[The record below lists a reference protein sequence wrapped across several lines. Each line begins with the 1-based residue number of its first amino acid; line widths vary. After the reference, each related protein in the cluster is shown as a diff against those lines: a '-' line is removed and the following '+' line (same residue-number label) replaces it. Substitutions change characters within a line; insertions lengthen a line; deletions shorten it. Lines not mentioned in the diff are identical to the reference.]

1 MAKHTWLTC
10 DLVEELQ
17 QAAGAGRAV
26 DSFVA
31 PLEFATLPGF
41 LEYGC
46 AKWHCKSLSAL
57 PARIFSSPL
66 GRALQEVRSELGLR
80 VTGRQKPPP
89 RTITPLA
96 QEFFVLE
103 GSADPTTGQDWGEFL
118 VRFRQS
124 VKSVGFDLEKAK
136 GIAAALGEMADNAT
150 LHANAPVGV
159 LVGYQVI
166 DGAAVC
172 CVADV
177 GDGVLKSLTTH
188 EAYRHVKTHKD
199 AVRLALRRGV
209 SRYGPGQ
216 GGLGFYNV
224 FKSLAAMSGT
234 LRFRSG
240 EGCVTMDGTEFEADK
255 GEESYVLFRPG
266 FQVTICCR
274 AANRSRCEKPRNRAT
289 SSRFALRRLRSSIRR
304 ERIRQSPKQP

>member
-1 MAKHTWLTC
+1 MGKHTWLTC
-10 DLVEELQ
+10 ELVEELQ
-17 QAAGAGRAV
+17 QAAVAGKAIGCFV
-26 DSFVA
+26 DS
-31 PLEFATLPGF
+31 LENTTLPAL

-46 AKWHCKSLSAL
+46 AMRHYPSLPTL
-57 PARIFSSPL
+57 PARIFASPL
-66 GRALQEVRSELGLR
+66 GLSVQEVQSELGLR
-80 VTGRQKPPP
+80 MTGRQKPPP
-89 RTITPLA
+89 RTITPQA
-96 QEFFVLE
+96 HEFFVLE
-103 GSADPTTGQDWGEFL
+103 GNDPTTGQDWGEYL

-124 VKSVGFDLEKAK
+124 IKNAGFDLEKAT

-166 DGAAVC
+166 NCAAVC

-177 GDGVLKSLTTH
+177 GDGMLKSLTSNI
-188 EAYRHVKTHKD
+188 AYRHVQSHKE
-199 AVRLALRRGV
+199 AIRLALQRGV

-216 GGLGFYNV
+216 GGLGFYHV
-224 FKSLAAMSGT
+224 FKALAAMSGT

-255 GEESYVLFRPG
+255 GEECYVLFRPG

-274 AANRSRCEKPRNRAT
+274 VAPHADP
-289 SSRFALRRLRSSIRR
+289 FPLI
-304 ERIRQSPKQP
+304 

>member
-1 MAKHTWLTC
+1 LTC
-10 DLVEELQ
+10 EFVEELQ
-17 QAAGAGRAV
+17 QAAGSGHAV
-26 DSFVA
+26 ECFVD
-31 PLEFATLPGF
+31 PLENTTLPAL

-46 AKWHCKSLSAL
+46 ARRHYPSLAAL
-57 PARIFSSPL
+57 PARIFASPL
-66 GRALQEVRSELGLR
+66 GRAIQEVRSELGLR
-80 VTGRQKPPP
+80 TTGRQKPPP
-89 RTITPLA
+89 RSMTPEA
-96 QEFFVLE
+96 HEFFVLE
-103 GSADPTTGQDWGEFL
+103 GNDPTTGQDWGEFL

-136 GIAAALGEMADNAT
+136 GIAAALGEMADNAA
-150 LHANAPVGV
+150 LHANATVGV

-166 DGAAVC
+166 DGAAIC

-188 EAYRHVKTHKD
+188 EAYRHVQSHKE

-209 SRYGPGQ
+209 SRFGPGQ

-224 FKSLAAMSGT
+224 FKALAAMSGT

-240 EGCVTMDGTEFEADK
+240 EGCVTMDGTDFEADK

-274 AANRSRCEKPRNRAT
+274 L
-289 SSRFALRRLRSSIRR
+289 SSHTDSFPLV
-304 ERIRQSPKQP
+304 

>member
-1 MAKHTWLTC
+1 MAKQTCLTC
-10 DLVEELQ
+10 ELVEELQ
-17 QAAGAGRAV
+17 QAAGASQAINCFV
-26 DSFVA
+26 D
-31 PLEFATLPGF
+31 PLESTTLPAL

-46 AKWHCKSLSAL
+46 ARRHYPNLTAL
-57 PARIFSSPL
+57 PARIFASPL
-66 GRALQEVRSELGLR
+66 GRAIQEVRSELGLR
-80 VTGRQKPPP
+80 TTGQQKQPP
-89 RTITPLA
+89 RSITP
-96 QEFFVLE
+96 QPHEFFVLE
-103 GSADPTTGQDWGEFL
+103 GNDPTTGKDWGEFL

-124 VKSVGFDLEKAK
+124 IKSVGFDLEKAK
-136 GIAAALGEMADNAT
+136 SIAAALGEMADNAT
-150 LHANAPVGV
+150 LHANASVGV

-166 DGAAVC
+166 EGAAVC

-177 GDGVLKSLTTH
+177 GDGVLKSLTSH
-188 EAYRHVKTHKD
+188 EAYRHVRSHKE

-224 FKSLAAMSGT
+224 FKALAAMSGT

-240 EGCVTMDGTEFEADK
+240 EGSVMMDGTDFEADK

-274 AANRSRCEKPRNRAT
+274 VSNHPDP
-289 SSRFALRRLRSSIRR
+289 FPLV
-304 ERIRQSPKQP
+304 

>member
-1 MAKHTWLTC
+1 LTC

-17 QAAGAGRAV
+17 QAAGAGRPV
-26 DSFVA
+26 DSFVGR
-31 PLEFATLPGF
+31 LEQATLPGL

-46 AKWHCKSLSAL
+46 AKWQCPSLPAL
-57 PARIFSSPL
+57 PARVFSSPF

-80 VTGRQKPPP
+80 ATGRQKPPP
-89 RTITPLA
+89 RTITPEA
-96 QEFFVLE
+96 HEFFVLE
-103 GSADPTTGQDWGEFL
+103 GSDSPTTGQDWGEFL

-124 VKSVGFDLEKAK
+124 IRNVGFDLERAK

-150 LHANAPVGV
+150 VHANAPVGV

-166 DGAAVC
+166 DGAAVS

-177 GDGVLKSLTTH
+177 GIGVLASLTSH
-188 EAYRHVKTHKD
+188 EAYRHVQTHKD
-199 AVRLALRRGV
+199 AVRLALRKGV
-209 SRYGPGQ
+209 SRFGPGR
-216 GGLGFYNV
+216 GGLGFHSV
-224 FKSLAAMSGT
+224 FKALAAMSGT

-255 GEESYVLFRPG
+255 GEERYVLFRPG

-274 AANRSRCEKPRNRAT
+274 ASTRPDP
-289 SSRFALRRLRSSIRR
+289 FPLV
-304 ERIRQSPKQP
+304 

>member
-1 MAKHTWLTC
+1 MAKRTWLTC
-10 DLVEELQ
+10 ELVEELQ
-17 QAAGAGRAV
+17 QAAGEGQAV
-26 DSFVA
+26 DCFVD
-31 PLEFATLPGF
+31 PLENTTLPAL

-46 AKWHCKSLSAL
+46 VRRHYQSLAAL
-57 PARIFSSPL
+57 PARVFASPL
-66 GRALQEVRSELGLR
+66 GRTLQEVRSELGLR
-80 VTGRQKPPP
+80 TTGRQKLPP
-89 RTITPLA
+89 RTMTPLA
-96 QEFFVLE
+96 HEFFVLE
-103 GSADPTTGQDWGEFL
+103 GSDSPTTEQDWGEFL

-177 GDGVLKSLTTH
+177 GNGVLKSLITH
-188 EAYRHVKTHKD
+188 EAYRHVQTHKE
-199 AVRLALRRGV
+199 AVRLALRKGV
-209 SRYGPGQ
+209 SRFGPGQ

-224 FKSLAAMSGT
+224 FKALAAMSGT

-240 EGCVTMDGTEFEADK
+240 EGCVTMDGTGFDADT
-255 GEESYVLFRPG
+255 GEESYVIFRPG

-274 AANRSRCEKPRNRAT
+274 TSNRPDP
-289 SSRFALRRLRSSIRR
+289 FPLV
-304 ERIRQSPKQP
+304 

>member
-1 MAKHTWLTC
+1 MAKPTWLTC

-17 QAAGAGRAV
+17 QAAVAGKSA
-26 DSFVA
+26 DAFVTL
-31 PLEFATLPGF
+31 LEHATLPGL

-46 AKWHCKSLSAL
+46 AKWHSPTLPPLS
-57 PARIFSSPL
+57 ARIFSSAL

-80 VTGRQKPPP
+80 TTGRQKQPP
-89 RTITPLA
+89 RTITPEA
-96 QEFFVLE
+96 QEFFVLQAR
-103 GSADPTTGQDWGEFL
+103 GSPTTEQDWFQYL

-124 VKSVGFDLEKAK
+124 IKSIGFNLDKAK

-150 LHANAPVGV
+150 LHANAPVGI
-159 LVGYQVI
+159 LVGYHVM

-177 GDGVLKSLTTH
+177 GNGVLKSLTTH
-188 EAYRHVKTHKD
+188 QAYRHVQTHKE
-199 AVRLALRRGV
+199 AVRLALRKGV
-209 SRYGPGQ
+209 SRFGPGQ

-224 FKSLAAMSGT
+224 FKALAAMSGT

-240 EGCVTMDGTEFEADK
+240 EGCVTMDGTDFDADK
-255 GEESYVLFRPG
+255 GEESYVVFRPG

-274 AANRSRCEKPRNRAT
+274 T
-289 SSRFALRRLRSSIRR
+289 SARPDPFPLV
-304 ERIRQSPKQP
+304 

>member
-1 MAKHTWLTC
+1 MAKPTWLTS
-10 DLVEELQ
+10 DFVEELQ

-31 PLEFATLPGF
+31 PLEHATLPAL

-46 AKWHCKSLSAL
+46 AKWQCPGLPAL
-57 PARIFSSPL
+57 PPRVCSSPV

-80 VTGRQKPPP
+80 TAGPQKPPP
-89 RTITPLA
+89 RTVTSEA

-103 GSADPTTGQDWGEFL
+103 GSDSPTTGQDWLEFL

-124 VKSVGFDLEKAK
+124 AKSAGFGLEKAT

-150 LHANAPVGV
+150 LHASAPVGV
-159 LVGYQVI
+159 LVGYHVTG
-166 DGAAVC
+166 GAAVC

-177 GDGVLKSLTTH
+177 GIGVLASLTSH
-188 EAYRHVKTHKD
+188 EAYRHLQTHKD
-199 AVRLALRRGV
+199 AVRLALRKGV
-209 SRYGPGQ
+209 TRFGPGQ

-224 FKSLAAMSGT
+224 FKALAAMSGT

-240 EGCVTMDGTEFEADK
+240 EGCVTMDGTDFDADK
-255 GEESYVLFRPG
+255 GEESYVVFRPG

-274 AANRSRCEKPRNRAT
+274 TPGHADP
-289 SSRFALRRLRSSIRR
+289 FPLV
-304 ERIRQSPKQP
+304 